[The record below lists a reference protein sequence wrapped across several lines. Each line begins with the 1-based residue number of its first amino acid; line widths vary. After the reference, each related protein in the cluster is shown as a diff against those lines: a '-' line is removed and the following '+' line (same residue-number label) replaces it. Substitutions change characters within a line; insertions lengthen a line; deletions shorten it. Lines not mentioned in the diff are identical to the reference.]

1 MKFGVIFWA
10 NLLPCPQSGA
20 GYYIL
25 SVSYPARR
33 AAQGIIFYQVL
44 LSTSSS
50 CPAGAAAGLCF
61 LRVSFFFSGNTS
73 FSYTSWHPIS
83 TKLGHSDQYLNH
95 YSGTNNDGVRGHDG
109 VTGVKNVIFTENAIS
124 PTDYMVWSCDSSISI
139 SYIPSTKVMGLE
151 IHPGSFGVT
160 GVKRSFLP
168 KMLFLLQITCHGHVT
183 HIYWSAIYP
192 LQKLWV

>member
-44 LSTSSS
+44 LSSS

-61 LRVSFFFSGNTS
+61 RFFLLSGNTS

-83 TKLGHSDQYLNH
+83 TKLGHSDQYLNY

-109 VTGVKNVIFTENAIS
+109 VTGVKNVMFHGKCYFS
-124 PTDYMVWSCDSSISI
+124 YRLHGMVMWLKHKHQLYTLYK
-139 SYIPSTKVMGLE
+139 SYGSRNP
-151 IHPGSFGVT
+151 PGVIWGHR
-160 GVKRSFLP
+160 VKRSFLP

-183 HIYWSAIYP
+183 HIYWSARYP